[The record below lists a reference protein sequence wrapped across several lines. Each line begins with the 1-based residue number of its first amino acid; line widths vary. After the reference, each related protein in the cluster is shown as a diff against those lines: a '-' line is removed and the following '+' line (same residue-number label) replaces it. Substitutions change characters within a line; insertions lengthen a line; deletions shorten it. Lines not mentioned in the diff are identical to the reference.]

1 MKAPAARS
9 ARQSGPALRLA
20 VVGGGRACRS
30 FLEAVRKPA
39 ISRLKVDVRAVC
51 DPDPSGEGM
60 RLAAEMGIP
69 TAEDYASVLAAPD
82 LDGILDL
89 TRDPQVF
96 LDLVRRRPQGV
107 WVIDRDLFRFLQERF
122 LSGETLCQDADRQVL
137 LERSMADLLFHQTH
151 EAIILLDPDFKILD
165 ANQAYL
171 QAVGRSLKE
180 AVGKRCYET
189 IYGFNSPCSE
199 WQPDLP
205 CPMLETMRTGE
216 RAHVIHERIGG
227 DGRRAYATLE
237 TYPVKDEEGKVVR
250 VIEIRRDITQELP
263 SRWEMRLEELKTN
276 LGKLVQEDRILSL
289 GKLSASCAHEINNPI
304 QGMLTFGHL
313 MRTILEEKALPE
325 QADLEQFK
333 QYLELMCSELE
344 RCGRIV
350 SGLLSFARESSME
363 RKEVDIN
370 ETLESVITLTRHHM
384 QLQDLTLDLSL
395 SDRPLV
401 IRGDPNQLQ
410 QCFLNVIFN
419 AIEATPEGG
428 TIAIRSR
435 AAAEQGRDWA
445 EVSVEDTG
453 CGIAKEA
460 LSKIFDP
467 FFTTKP
473 EGKGTGLGLSIV
485 FGVVKGHDGRIGVES
500 EEGRGTRVTLSF
512 PVLNLE
518 EGA

>member
-1 MKAPAARS
+1 M
-9 ARQSGPALRLA
+9 
-20 VVGGGRACRS
+20 GGGRTCRS
-30 FLEAVRKPA
+30 FLEAIRNLSIPN
-39 ISRLKVDVRAVC
+39 LKMEVRAVC
-51 DPDPSGEGM
+51 DVDPSAEGL
-60 RLAAEMGIP
+60 RLAEEMGIP
-69 TAEDYASVLAAPD
+69 TIRDYASILAAAD

-89 TRDPQVF
+89 TRDPQIF
-96 LDLVRRRPQGV
+96 RDLVRRRPQGL
-107 WVIDRDLFRFLQERF
+107 WVIDHNLFRFLKERL
-122 LSGETLCQDADRQVL
+122 LSGEICQDADRQVL
-137 LERSMADLLFHQTH
+137 LERSMSDLLFHQTH
-151 EAIILLDPDFKILD
+151 EAIILLDPDFTILD

-171 QAVGRSLKE
+171 RAVGRSLKE

-199 WQPDLP
+199 WQPEMA

-227 DGRRAYATLE
+227 DGRRAYAALE

-250 VIEIRRDITQELP
+250 VIEIRRDITEELP

-276 LGKLVQEDRILSL
+276 LGKLVQEDRILTL

-313 MRTILEEKALPE
+313 MRTILEENPLPE
-325 QADLEQFK
+325 KTDLAQFK
-333 QYLELMCSELE
+333 EYLGLMCSELE

-350 SGLLSFARESSME
+350 SGLLSFARESTME
-363 RKEVDIN
+363 RKEVDLN
-370 ETLESVITLTRHHM
+370 ETLQSVITLTKHHM
-384 QLQDLTLDLSL
+384 QLQDLTLELSL
-395 SDRPLV
+395 SEYPLIV
-401 IRGDPNQLQ
+401 RGDPNQLQ

-428 TIAIRSR
+428 AITIRSSSV
-435 AAAEQGRDWA
+435 AFEGLEWA
-445 EVSVEDTG
+445 EVVIEDTG
-453 CGIAKEA
+453 CGIGKDA

-500 EEGRGTRVTLSF
+500 EEGRGTRVRLSF
-512 PVLNLE
+512 PALHPE
-518 EGA
+518 EGE